1 MAMTAATDRLQT
13 AACEDPTRA
22 LPEEIMAHILA
33 ACPKGTVEVA
43 ARVCHRWRATAIALA
58 DVGGARGPHDGRMG
72 LRLDTIDH
80 AAGGGYDAL
89 VDWLRKTEKSPWSQD
104 TAAAALRG
112 GHTTLF
118 ERILAEGG
126 TDVLGT
132 RLAAASVACGRVDV
146 LSRLE
151 SMGCPVDGWVLM
163 VGAAVLPLDA
173 MKSLSQGRPGAP
185 ARFVAALLGRTDM
198 LDVLCA
204 CTGTYD
210 LTTSLYAVLDPDVAT
225 SVRQSAGIRTVYRTQ
240 DSDRLCD
247 ALAARSPARPSAH
260 ALVNIL
266 LDLQRQGYV
275 VPALGPSGPMGP
287 RGCVGVVGPRGAV
300 GPRTGTI
307 VGPRGAVGCAGPRGA
322 VGPRGC
328 TGV

>member
-1 MAMTAATDRLQT
+1 MAMTTAPTDLD
-13 AACEDPTRA
+13 AEACEDPTRA
-22 LPEEIMAHILA
+22 LPEEIMSHILA
-33 ACPKGTVEVA
+33 ACPQGTVEVA
-43 ARVCHRWRATAIALA
+43 ARVCRRWRATAIALA
-58 DVGGARGPHDGRMG
+58 DVGGARGPHGGRMG

-80 AAGGGYDAL
+80 AAGGGHDAL
-89 VDWLRKTEKSPWSQD
+89 VDWLRRTEKSPWGQD

-112 GHTTLF
+112 GHTALF

-132 RLAAASVACGRVDV
+132 RLAAVSVACGRIDV

-185 ARFVAALLGRTDM
+185 AHFVAALLGHTDM
-198 LDVLCA
+198 LDALCVR
-204 CTGTYD
+204 TGTYN

-225 SVRQSAGIRTVYRTQ
+225 SLRQSARMRVAYRTQ

-247 ALAARSPARPSAH
+247 ALAARCPVRPSAH
-260 ALVNIL
+260 ALVDIL

-275 VPALGPSGPMGP
+275 VPALGPDGPTFLQGCAGIVGP
-287 RGCVGVVGPRGAV
+287 RGCVGVVGPRGA
-300 GPRTGTI
+300 
-307 VGPRGAVGCAGPRGA
+307 A
-322 VGPRGC
+322 GPRGC
-328 TGV
+328 TGASGAAGPRGCPGV